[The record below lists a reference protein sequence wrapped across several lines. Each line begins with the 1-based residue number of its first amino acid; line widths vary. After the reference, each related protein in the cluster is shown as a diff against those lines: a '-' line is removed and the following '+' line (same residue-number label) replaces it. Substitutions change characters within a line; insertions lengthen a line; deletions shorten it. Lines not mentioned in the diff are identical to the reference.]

1 MEEFMPF
8 ELFTRRNFLWIAT
21 TFALSG
27 VAATQKSS
35 SKKENAQEEVG
46 AVEDLMREHGILRRS
61 LLVYTFTA
69 TKLRANAS
77 TISSTGLQKT
87 AKLFRTFG
95 EDYHERLLEEAHIF
109 PAVKKAGGRG
119 AGFVDTLTSQH
130 QRGREITEYIVKA
143 STGPKLNLN
152 VAAALES
159 FVLMYRH
166 HAATEDTIVF
176 PAWKK
181 TLSKE
186 QLDEMGEKFEE
197 IEHAQFGKDGFDDAE
212 RQITDIE
219 KELGITD
226 LAMFT
231 APPPPKV

>member
-1 MEEFMPF
+1 MYS
-8 ELFTRRNFLWIAT
+8 ELWTRRNFLWT
-21 TFALSG
+21 TTALALSG
-27 VAATQKSS
+27 VATAQSSS
-35 SKKENAQEEVG
+35 SKKENSEEEVG

-61 LLVYTFTA
+61 LLVYTFAA
-69 TKLRANAS
+69 TKLRASAS
-77 TISSTGLQKT
+77 AISPGGLQKT

-95 EDYHERLLEEAHIF
+95 EDYHERQLEEAHIF

-130 QRGREITEYIVKA
+130 QRGREITEYIVKV
-143 STGPKLNLN
+143 SSGPKLNSNL
-152 VAAALES
+152 AAALES

-181 TLSKE
+181 TLSKQ

-197 IEHAQFGKDGFDDAE
+197 IEHRQFGKDGFDDAE
-212 RQITDIE
+212 RQISDIE
-219 KELGITD
+219 KELGLAD

-231 APPPPKV
+231 ASPPPKS

>member
-1 MEEFMPF
+1 MLSESS
-8 ELFTRRNFLWIAT
+8 TRRSFLWIAT
-21 TFALSG
+21 TFAVNQIVS
-27 VAATQKSS
+27 AQSPS
-35 SKKENAQEEVG
+35 SKKESSEEEVG

-61 LLVYTFTA
+61 LLVYTFAA

-77 TISSTGLQKT
+77 AISPGALQKT
-87 AKLFRTFG
+87 AKLFRNFG
-95 EDYHERLLEEAHIF
+95 EDYHERQLEEAHIF

-130 QRGREITEYIVKA
+130 QRGRDITEYIVKG
-143 STGPKLNLN
+143 SSGPKLNSNL
-152 VAAALES
+152 AEALES

-181 TLSKE
+181 TLSKQ

-197 IEHAQFGKDGFDDAE
+197 IEHRQFGKDGFDDAE
-212 RQITDIE
+212 RQISDIE
-219 KELGITD
+219 KELGLAD

-231 APPPPKV
+231 APPPPKG

>member
-1 MEEFMPF
+1 MEGFMYS
-8 ELFTRRNFLWIAT
+8 ELWTRRNFLWIT
-21 TFALSG
+21 TAIAMTGVVSG
-27 VAATQKSS
+27 QSSS
-35 SKKENAQEEVG
+35 SKKENAEEEVG

-61 LLVYTFTA
+61 LLVYTFA
-69 TKLRANAS
+69 AIKLRGNAS
-77 TISSTGLQKT
+77 AISPGGLQKT

-95 EDYHERLLEEAHIF
+95 EDYHEHQLEEAHIF

-130 QRGREITEYIVKA
+130 QRGREITEYIIKV
-143 STGPKLNLN
+143 SSGSKLNSNL
-152 VAAALES
+152 AAALES

-181 TLSKE
+181 TLSKQ

-197 IEHAQFGKDGFDDAE
+197 IEHRQFGKDGFDDAE
-212 RQITDIE
+212 RQISEIE
-219 KELGITD
+219 KELGIAD

-231 APPPPKV
+231 APPPPQA

>member
-1 MEEFMPF
+1 MYS
-8 ELFTRRNFLWIAT
+8 ELWTRRNFLWITTAIAT
-21 TFALSG
+21 SG
-27 VAATQKSS
+27 VLSAQSSS
-35 SKKENAQEEVG
+35 SKKESAEEEVG

-61 LLVYTFTA
+61 LLVYTFAA

-77 TISSTGLQKT
+77 AISPGGLQKT

-95 EDYHERLLEEAHIF
+95 EDYHERQLEEAHIF

-119 AGFVDTLTSQH
+119 AGFVDTLISQH
-130 QRGREITEYIVKA
+130 QRGREITEYIVKV
-143 STGPKLNLN
+143 SSGQKLNSNL
-152 VAAALES
+152 AAALES

-181 TLSKE
+181 TLSKQ

-197 IEHAQFGKDGFDDAE
+197 IEHHQFGKDGFDDAE
-212 RQITDIE
+212 RQISDIE
-219 KELGITD
+219 KELGLDD
-226 LAMFT
+226 LAKFT
-231 APPPPKV
+231 APLPPKG

>member
-1 MEEFMPF
+1 MLSEIS
-8 ELFTRRNFLWIAT
+8 TRRKFLWIVS
-21 TFALSG
+21 TFATSRI
-27 VAATQKSS
+27 VSAQSS
-35 SKKENAQEEVG
+35 TSKKENAEEEVG

-61 LLVYTFTA
+61 LLVYTFAA

-77 TISSTGLQKT
+77 AISPSGLQKT

-95 EDYHERLLEEAHIF
+95 EDYHERQLEEAHIF

-119 AGFVDTLTSQH
+119 AGFIDTLTSQH
-130 QRGREITEYIVKA
+130 QRGREITEYIVKV
-143 STGPKLNLN
+143 SSGPKLNSEL
-152 VAAALES
+152 AAALES

-181 TLSKE
+181 TLSKQ

-197 IEHAQFGKDGFDDAE
+197 IEHRQFGKDGFDDAE
-212 RQITDIE
+212 RQISDIE
-219 KELGITD
+219 KELGIND

-231 APPPPKV
+231 AAAPPKT

>member
-1 MEEFMPF
+1 MLSESS
-8 ELFTRRNFLWIAT
+8 TRRNFLWIAT
-21 TFALSG
+21 TFALNG
-27 VAATQKSS
+27 IVAAQSSS
-35 SKKENAQEEVG
+35 SKNENSEEEVG
-46 AVEDLMREHGILRRS
+46 AVEDLMREHGILRRA
-61 LLVYTFTA
+61 LLVYTFAA
-69 TKLRANAS
+69 TKLRANSSA
-77 TISSTGLQKT
+77 ISPGGLQKT

-95 EDYHERLLEEAHIF
+95 EDYHERQLEEAHIF

-130 QRGREITEYIVKA
+130 QRGREITEYIVKV
-143 STGPKLNLN
+143 SIGPKLNSNLA
-152 VAAALES
+152 VALES

-181 TLSKE
+181 TLSKQ

-197 IEHAQFGKDGFDDAE
+197 IEHRQFGKDGFDDAE
-212 RQITDIE
+212 RQISDIE
-219 KELGITD
+219 KELGLAD

-231 APPPPKV
+231 APPPPKG

>member
-1 MEEFMPF
+1 MLSEFS
-8 ELFTRRNFLWIAT
+8 TRRNFLWIAT
-21 TFALSG
+21 TFALNQIVS
-27 VAATQKSS
+27 AQSS
-35 SKKENAQEEVG
+35 TSKEENSEEEVG
-46 AVEDLMREHGILRRS
+46 AVEDLMREHGILRHS

-77 TISSTGLQKT
+77 AISPGSLQKT

-95 EDYHERLLEEAHIF
+95 EDYHERQLEEAHIF

-119 AGFVDTLTSQH
+119 AGFVNTLTAQH
-130 QRGREITEYIVKA
+130 QRGREITEYIVKV
-143 STGPKLNLN
+143 SSGPKLNSNL
-152 VAAALES
+152 AAALES

-181 TLSKE
+181 TLSKQ

-197 IEHAQFGKDGFDDAE
+197 IEHRQFGKDGFDDAE
-212 RQITDIE
+212 RQISDIE
-219 KELGITD
+219 KELGLAD

-231 APPPPKV
+231 APPPPKS